1 MADEKKV
8 EEKKAIEK
16 PKKKAIEKPKKAPEP
31 VKKEEPKVEHKS
43 HKEAPAEAHAE
54 KAHKD
59 APAHKAIEKPV
70 EAPKTEAP
78 KEKKKARK
86 VKKEKNTL
94 SRGKRKEA
102 VARAVISK
110 GKGRFVFNRI
120 LFSQIPNKY
129 IREIVMEP
137 LNFIGAE
144 LHSMDIKVY
153 VRGGGQMGQAQA
165 ARVAISKALVG
176 FTADD
181 TLKKTFLDHDRSLL
195 IEDVRRVEPKKY
207 KGPKARARF
216 QKSYR

>member
-1 MADEKKV
+1 MADEKKF
-8 EEKKAIEK
+8 EEKKMEK
-16 PKKKAIEKPKKAPEP
+16 PKKKAIEKPKKAPELKEEP
-31 VKKEEPKVEHKS
+31 KAHKKEEPKAEHKAR
-43 HKEAPAEAHAE
+43 KEIPAG
-54 KAHKD
+54 
-59 APAHKAIEKPV
+59 HKAEEKPV
-70 EAPKTEAP
+70 EAPKAPEAKTEAP